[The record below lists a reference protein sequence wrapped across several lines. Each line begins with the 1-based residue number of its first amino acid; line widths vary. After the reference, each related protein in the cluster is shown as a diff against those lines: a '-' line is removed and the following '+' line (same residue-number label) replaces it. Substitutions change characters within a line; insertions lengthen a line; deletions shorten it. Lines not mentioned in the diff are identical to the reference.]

1 MIKQIPNILTIT
13 RILFIPFIVL
23 SIVKNEY
30 VLAFILFTISA
41 ITDILDGIIA
51 RRFKLESN
59 FGKFMDPV
67 ADKLTQVSILL
78 TLSLKRVIPIWIFA
92 FVICKE
98 ILMMIGGA
106 FLYKK
111 RDVVVYSKWYGK
123 LTTVLIYLAVVSS
136 FIIKVFPSLGAKF
149 KFFGYDVTFDI
160 VIYILALILALYSF
174 LSYAQF
180 FGKDIIKKK
189 NDSNIVE
196 KDTNEKDEKVE
207 ISSK

>member
-13 RILFIPFIVL
+13 RILFIPFIVF
-23 SIVKNEY
+23 SIVNDEY

-41 ITDILDGIIA
+41 ITDVLDGIIA
-51 RRFKLESN
+51 RKFKLESN

-78 TLSLKRVIPIWIFA
+78 TLALKRVIPIWIFG

-98 ILMMIGGA
+98 ILMLIGGA

-136 FIIKVFPSLGAKF
+136 FIIKVFPSLGTKF
-149 KFFGYDVTFDI
+149 KFIGYDVTFDI
-160 VIYILALILALYSF
+160 VIYVLALILALYSF

-180 FGKDIIKKK
+180 FGKDIIMSK
-189 NDSNIVE
+189 NKGNDVENIA
-196 KDTNEKDEKVE
+196 NENNDKVE
-207 ISSK
+207 TSTK